1 MFAAMFA
8 NGGLKKFRLQH
19 AGEPERLGFI
29 LYFLGQLREF
39 QAQQK
44 TVYCRQC
51 VRLQRGHFGHH
62 VGQEQGRSRAGS
74 LVLINSFYGIGR

>member
-1 MFAAMFA
+1 
-8 NGGLKKFRLQH
+8 
-19 AGEPERLGFI
+19 
-29 LYFLGQLREF
+29 
-39 QAQQK
+39 
-44 TVYCRQC
+44 VYCRQC